1 MKNYEN
7 KDVSVN
13 QGTWKVE
20 GLVNMIQ
27 NLVNQIVIALNN
39 KTKSKQDNIGMAE
52 RTLFASFRR
61 KNDKNIGQTKR
72 GHLVD
77 YNFTFR
83 INESILEVFICEFA
97 GAPSCL
103 TDEIVSLMINLRVY
117 GGISNEFQFVIY
129 AFGIENGLRDVS
141 LVSPEDWGGLD
152 GIWYERYI
160 KEAKKF

>member
-1 MKNYEN
+1 LWDMKNYEN

-39 KTKSKQDNIGMAE
+39 KTKSKQDNIG
-52 RTLFASFRR
+52 
-61 KNDKNIGQTKR
+61 
-72 GHLVD
+72 HLVD

-97 GAPSCL
+97 GGPW
-103 TDEIVSLMINLRVY
+103 M
-117 GGISNEFQFVIY
+117 
-129 AFGIENGLRDVS
+129 
-141 LVSPEDWGGLD
+141 
-152 GIWYERYI
+152 
-160 KEAKKF
+160 K

>member
-1 MKNYEN
+1 IQLWDMKNYEN

-39 KTKSKQDNIGMAE
+39 KTKSKQDNIGQNVPYLLLLEEKMIKIYLLH
-52 RTLFASFRR
+52 TLS
-61 KNDKNIGQTKR
+61 KGQTKR

-129 AFGIENGLRDVS
+129 AFGIENGV
-141 LVSPEDWGGLD
+141 PWC
-152 GIWYERYI
+152 
-160 KEAKKF
+160 

>member
-97 GAPSCL
+97 GGPW
-103 TDEIVSLMINLRVY
+103 M
-117 GGISNEFQFVIY
+117 
-129 AFGIENGLRDVS
+129 
-141 LVSPEDWGGLD
+141 
-152 GIWYERYI
+152 
-160 KEAKKF
+160 K

>member
-1 MKNYEN
+1 LWDMKNYEN

-39 KTKSKQDNIGMAE
+39 KTKSKQDNI
-52 RTLFASFRR
+52 
-61 KNDKNIGQTKR
+61 
-72 GHLVD
+72 
-77 YNFTFR
+77 
-83 INESILEVFICEFA
+83 
-97 GAPSCL
+97 APSCL

-129 AFGIENGLRDVS
+129 AFGIENGV
-141 LVSPEDWGGLD
+141 PWC
-152 GIWYERYI
+152 
-160 KEAKKF
+160 